1 MKGIRLVDFDLPSDE
16 PIVEDVK
23 MNLEIL
29 RGNSRIRM
37 DRKQPSV
44 IREGGDGGVIG
55 CGEIS
60 SKY

>member
-1 MKGIRLVDFDLPSDE
+1 VRGLRLIDLDLPCDE

-29 RGNSRIRM
+29 RGDNRIRM
-37 DRKQPSV
+37 DRQHPSF
-44 IREGGDGGVIG
+44 IREGGDGGMIG

>member
-1 MKGIRLVDFDLPSDE
+1 MRALRLVDLDLPCNE
-16 PIVEDVK
+16 PIVKDVK
-23 MNLEIL
+23 MSLQIL